1 MQTHRLERTQ
11 TEEMTNRPKPDIAFA
26 VTVLRQ
32 ARGMS
37 KRDLGNV
44 IQMPRQWVHKIET
57 GASDPK
63 IDSVV
68 KLAKGLKVS
77 TRTLVAISEVRRA
90 A

>member
-1 MQTHRLERTQ
+1 MK
-11 TEEMTNRPKPDIAFA
+11 NRHDIAFA

-32 ARGMS
+32 SRKMS
-37 KRDLGNV
+37 KTELGKV

-57 GASDPK
+57 GAYEPK

-77 TRTLVAISEVRRA
+77 TRTLLVISENKRA